1 MKRALTPLLRQWQ
14 PKPGWGRWLR
24 PQAWQPLLPVLVLA
38 IGLTALVMMFQWNS
52 QASYKPVF
60 GATEKVPTAEML
72 AVLDAEGIPYRLHPE
87 TGQVLVSDGQ
97 LGRVRML
104 LAAKGV
110 VAKLPEGLELVD
122 RNDPLGVSQ
131 FVQDVRFRRGLE
143 GELAQSIMA
152 LEPVAQARV
161 HLSIARSSSFVVNT
175 SDKSSASVVLA
186 LHPGRTL
193 APEQVAAVINLVAGS
208 VANLDPQRVSVVD
221 QAGNLLS
228 AHVDLSEGFDVSNMG
243 NESARRMQEDIRRS
257 AQALLAPLLGEGNFQ
272 VSATVEV
279 ENDRVQETQERYGD
293 APKITNEATREELDR
308 DRLALGV
315 PGSLSNRPVPTPG
328 NKGAQEGNTAQRSA
342 MTRQFAYDRTVT
354 TIQRARGQLRK
365 QNVAVALN
373 SAAVPAGQQGW
384 SAADLSRMEALL
396 RGGLGID
403 EARGDKLVVSAMP
416 FPGKPEPVAWWAE
429 RDTISDAVM
438 WATYAVGALLA
449 YLLLARPLL
458 RVLQQAVARPR
469 EQEVASLNALPSA
482 GDDAVLQPRALP
494 EPVVA
499 MAAPALPGGLEAAE
513 RGMPVVPLLED
524 YDLPPPG
531 SPVDVMVNHLRVLAG
546 KEPERVAEVV
556 KQWVQK
562 NASAEH

>member
-1 MKRALTPLLRQWQ
+1 VKRALTPLLRQWQ
-14 PKPGWGRWLR
+14 PKPAWGRWLR

-60 GATEKVPTAEML
+60 GATEKVPTADML

-328 NKGAQEGNTAQRSA
+328 SPTAHREA
-342 MTRQFAYDRTVT
+342 ETAK
-354 TIQRARGQLRK
+354 AHRG
-365 QNVAVALN
+365 
-373 SAAVPAGQQGW
+373 
-384 SAADLSRMEALL
+384 
-396 RGGLGID
+396 
-403 EARGDKLVVSAMP
+403 
-416 FPGKPEPVAWWAE
+416 
-429 RDTISDAVM
+429 
-438 WATYAVGALLA
+438 
-449 YLLLARPLL
+449 
-458 RVLQQAVARPR
+458 
-469 EQEVASLNALPSA
+469 
-482 GDDAVLQPRALP
+482 
-494 EPVVA
+494 
-499 MAAPALPGGLEAAE
+499 
-513 RGMPVVPLLED
+513 
-524 YDLPPPG
+524 
-531 SPVDVMVNHLRVLAG
+531 
-546 KEPERVAEVV
+546 
-556 KQWVQK
+556 
-562 NASAEH
+562 

>member
-1 MKRALTPLLRQWQ
+1 M
-14 PKPGWGRWLR
+14 
-24 PQAWQPLLPVLVLA
+24 
-38 IGLTALVMMFQWNS
+38 
-52 QASYKPVF
+52 
-60 GATEKVPTAEML
+60 
-72 AVLDAEGIPYRLHPE
+72 
-87 TGQVLVSDGQ
+87 
-97 LGRVRML
+97 
-104 LAAKGV
+104 
-110 VAKLPEGLELVD
+110 
-122 RNDPLGVSQ
+122 
-131 FVQDVRFRRGLE
+131 
-143 GELAQSIMA
+143 
-152 LEPVAQARV
+152 
-161 HLSIARSSSFVVNT
+161 
-175 SDKSSASVVLA
+175 
-186 LHPGRTL
+186 
-193 APEQVAAVINLVAGS
+193 
-208 VANLDPQRVSVVD
+208 
-221 QAGNLLS
+221 
-228 AHVDLSEGFDVSNMG
+228 
-243 NESARRMQEDIRRS
+243 
-257 AQALLAPLLGEGNFQ
+257 
-272 VSATVEV
+272 EV

-315 PGSLSNRPVPTPG
+315 PGSLSNRPVPAPG

-416 FPGKPEPVAWWAE
+416 FPGKPEPVPWWAE
-429 RDTISDAVM
+429 RDTISDAVV

-458 RVLQQAVARPR
+458 RVLQQSVGRPR
-469 EQEVASLNALPSA
+469 EQEAAPLEALPPV
-482 GDDAVLQPRALP
+482 GDDGILQPRALP
-494 EPVVA
+494 EPAA
-499 MAAPALPGGLEAAE
+499 MVAPALPGLDPAE

>member
-1 MKRALTPLLRQWQ
+1 VKRALTPLLRQWQ

-60 GATEKVPTAEML
+60 GATEKVPAADML
-72 AVLDAEGIPYRLHPE
+72 AVLEAEGIAYRLHPD
-87 TGQVLVSDGQ
+87 TGQVLVSDEQ

-152 LEPVAQARV
+152 LEPVAKARV

-175 SDKSSASVVLA
+175 SDKSTASVVLS

-272 VSATVEV
+272 VSASVEL
-279 ENDRVQETQERYGD
+279 ENDRVQETQERYGE
-293 APKITNEATREELDR
+293 APKITSEATREELDR

-315 PGSLSNRPVPTPG
+315 PGSLSNRPVPAPG
-328 NKGAQEGNTAQRSA
+328 SKSAQDGNTAQRSA

-373 SAAVPAGQQGW
+373 SAAVPTGQQGW
-384 SAADLSRMEALL
+384 SADDLGRVEALL

-403 EARGDKLVVSAMP
+403 EARGDKLVVSAVP
-416 FPGKPEPVAWWAE
+416 FPGKPEPVPWWAE

-438 WATYAVGALLA
+438 WVTYAVGALLA
-449 YLLLARPLL
+449 YLFLARPLL
-458 RVLQQAVARPR
+458 RVLQQSVARPR
-469 EQEVASLNALPSA
+469 EQEAAPLEALPSA
-482 GDDAVLQPRALP
+482 ADDALLQPRALS
-494 EPVVA
+494 EPAAA
-499 MAAPALPGGLEAAE
+499 MAAPALPGVETAE
-513 RGMPVVPLLED
+513 RGMPMVPLLED

-531 SPVDVMVNHLRVLAG
+531 SPVDVLVNHLRVLAG

-562 NASAEH
+562 NGSAEH